1 MQQWIFV
8 YTYLFKFLLSAFPH
22 RYQKKWNMELLTHM
36 GCCIFKFLGNWFPQW
51 LHWFTLLS
59 AIQKFSYFFTSYT
72 PTLAI
77 FYCGFICIFLLTNN
91 VENMFMNLLALG
103 ISSLEKF
110 LWNPLPMFEL
120 GCLFCCCCRGMLEVI
135 LHILK
140 SNLLSDNMICNSLPF
155 SWSSFCFLDSNF
167 WCTKV
172 KTQFI
177 NFFFCLIHESCP
189 H

>member
-1 MQQWIFV
+1 
-8 YTYLFKFLLSAFPH
+8 
-22 RYQKKWNMELLTHM
+22 M

-140 SNLLSDNMICNSLPF
+140 SNLLSDNMICNSVFHSVGRLFASLIVTFDAQKCKLNLSIF
-155 SWSSFCFLDSNF
+155 SFAWSM
-167 WCTKV
+167 KV
-172 KTQFI
+172 AHTNVQENVPNVF
-177 NFFFCLIHESCP
+177 S
-189 H
+189 